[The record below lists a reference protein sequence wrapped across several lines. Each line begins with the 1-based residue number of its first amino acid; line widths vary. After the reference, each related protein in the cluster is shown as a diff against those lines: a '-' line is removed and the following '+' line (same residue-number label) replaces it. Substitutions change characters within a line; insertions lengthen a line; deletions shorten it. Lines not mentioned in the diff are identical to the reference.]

1 MVVSVERGLMK
12 THRFRTVLYHGWMRF
27 QYDRRAQEMIEYA
40 LLAASAAAIVSA
52 IFPNALTSH
61 LKEIIST
68 VRAYLRMAAGT
79 RKSYSG
85 PESLFD

>member
-1 MVVSVERGLMK
+1 MK
-12 THRFRTVLYHGWMRF
+12 TRRFRTVLYHGWMRF

-52 IFPNALTSH
+52 TFPQALTSH
-61 LKEIIST
+61 LRDVIWT

-79 RKSYSG
+79 RRSSGG
-85 PESLFD
+85 PENLFE